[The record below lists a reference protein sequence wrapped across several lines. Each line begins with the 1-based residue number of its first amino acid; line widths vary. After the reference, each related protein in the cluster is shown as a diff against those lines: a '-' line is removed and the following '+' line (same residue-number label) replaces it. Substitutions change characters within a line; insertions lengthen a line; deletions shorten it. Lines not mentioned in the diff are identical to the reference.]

1 MCYCSVND
9 VKCIW
14 ELVGGDIARAGRSH
28 NLEGW
33 GGKSSGISSE
43 HLTS

>member
-1 MCYCSVND
+1 MCYCRVNV

-14 ELVGGDIARAGRSH
+14 ELVGGDFARAGRSH

-33 GGKSSGISSE
+33 GGNSSGISSE
-43 HLTS
+43 YLTS